1 MQIDTGLART
11 QTVSCFVDKRRTMK
25 KLVTPLFII
34 VGLIGVSG
42 TGAIA
47 QTAAETTDQF
57 YAKLASLNIRGLPDA
72 DQLKEISPFL
82 SSNIIAVI
90 RRDQKK
96 QDAFSKKRPDEKPPW
111 AEGDLF
117 SSLFEGI
124 SLAEPGGW
132 EARPTSTSNSNT
144 PTGQTHQG
152 GPIPRSLR
160 RRRENGASR
169 IFFTRADGNSNQAAA
184 CSMR

>member
-1 MQIDTGLART
+1 
-11 QTVSCFVDKRRTMK
+11 MK
-25 KLVTPLFII
+25 KLVAPLFII

-82 SSNIIAVI
+82 SGNIIAVI

-117 SSLFEGI
+117 SSLFEG
-124 SLAEPGGW
+124 
-132 EARPTSTSNSNT
+132 RTSYQLGRT
-144 PTGQTHQG
+144 
-152 GPIPRSLR
+152 R
-160 RRRENGASR
+160 RVGSSTYVDVKLEY
-169 IFFTRADGNSNQAAA
+169 ADGTNTSRWTDTAILKKTAGEWRITNILYKGRWQFKSGSSLLNALK
-184 CSMR
+184 